1 MVTDDLRDA
10 IWGHLFQTQASK
22 TVDELA
28 AFAGRDVP
36 EINAAVKHEWFTVTD
51 DKISIAY
58 TAPRQR
64 Q

>member
-1 MVTDDLRDA
+1 MMTEDLRDA
-10 IWGHLFQTQASK
+10 IWGHLFKTQESK

-36 EINAAVKHEWFTVTD
+36 EISAAVKHEWFTVTD
-51 DKISIAY
+51 DRISIAY
-58 TAPRQR
+58 TSPRQR